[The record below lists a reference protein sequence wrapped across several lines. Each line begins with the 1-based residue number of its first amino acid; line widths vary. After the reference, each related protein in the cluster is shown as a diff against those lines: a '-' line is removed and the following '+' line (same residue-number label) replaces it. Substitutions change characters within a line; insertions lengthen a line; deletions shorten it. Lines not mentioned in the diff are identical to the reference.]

1 MTTERITDLAI
12 SLKED
17 AHLTTPEDT
26 FGTIL
31 STLVITFKKVMSVKA
46 MAQGMNL
53 LAAHILK
60 NSSKKSRQNGEKYPQ
75 GPENISPEKKTCSS
89 RDHRSG
95 ARARPSHNGES
106 QFRSPEDHEVL
117 VEFNRIVMDVQ
128 GLELSQVHEI
138 LPGSFGTSTR
148 TITIAGTPNAGSV
161 EIVMMA
167 NEPDK
172 LRFPGE
178 LTGGAVPPSREAFE

>member
-31 STLVITFKKVMSVKA
+31 SAFVITFKRVMSVKA

-53 LAAHILK
+53 LAAHILE
-60 NSSKKSRQNGEKYPQ
+60 NSSDKSRQNAEKYPQ
-75 GPENISPEKKTCSS
+75 GPEDFSPEMETCSS
-89 RDHRSG
+89 RDRRSG
-95 ARARPSHNGES
+95 ARNK
-106 QFRSPEDHEVL
+106 
-117 VEFNRIVMDVQ
+117 RIACDVQ
-128 GLELSQVHEI
+128 RLDLTQI
-138 LPGSFGTSTR
+138 CPPPPGQFGSYSR
-148 TITIAGTPNAGSV
+148 MITITETANTGRV
-161 EIVMMA
+161 EIVMKA
-167 NEPDK
+167 NDPGQ

-178 LTGGAVPPSREAFE
+178 LTGGAVPPSAEFFE

>member
-31 STLVITFKKVMSVKA
+31 SAFVITFKRVMSVKA

-53 LAAHILK
+53 LAAHILE
-60 NSSKKSRQNGEKYPQ
+60 NSSAENWQNGEKYPQ
-75 GPENISPEKKTCSS
+75 GPEDFSPEMETCSS
-89 RDHRSG
+89 RDRRSG
-95 ARARPSHNGES
+95 ARNK
-106 QFRSPEDHEVL
+106 
-117 VEFNRIVMDVQ
+117 RIACDVQ
-128 GLELSQVHEI
+128 RLDLTQICPPPLGQS
-138 LPGSFGTSTR
+138 GTYSR
-148 TITIAGTPNAGSV
+148 MITITETANTGCV
-161 EIVMMA
+161 EIVMNA
-167 NEPDK
+167 DDPNQ